1 MRNRVKMKYNFLI
14 SIKVSN
20 IDDNSNN
27 LVSEQSN
34 NSFEQK

>member
-1 MRNRVKMKYNFLI
+1 MKYNFLI